1 LKPSLLTGISDGGYY
16 PFVRALLVSAL
27 DRIAPGG
34 PEMDRA
40 ARILADCEWLPHSFN
55 PVGDALVFARVPEE
69 LRRSAA
75 FLDGA
80 AVRPLEKVVLPFK
93 WAQEAAESLPSQP
106 LHFVFHTAL
115 CGSTVLVRA
124 LEETGSAAGLKEPAI
139 LLNLYHRFSRGGDAQ
154 EGSRLDLV
162 LKLLGRPLAGT
173 GAVVV
178 KPSCFVNPMIGQL
191 MARSRQSKA
200 LLLSSDLRSFLLG
213 IAKRGAEG
221 RSWGRQVFASCRR
234 AIPLEFGF
242 GTEELLQ
249 QTDLQVAGLAWL
261 MRRWLFERES
271 AELGPERTLQL
282 ESNRLFGDPSATL
295 EAACGFLG
303 LSASERTRSI
313 ANGPVFQWH
322 SKENRQYEAADRE
335 RDLER
340 VRASHVQEVEPV
352 IRWIEAVARQRG
364 ISLAIEASV

>member
-1 LKPSLLTGISDGGYY
+1 
-16 PFVRALLVSAL
+16 
-27 DRIAPGG
+27 
-34 PEMDRA
+34 
-40 ARILADCEWLPHSFN
+40 
-55 PVGDALVFARVPEE
+55 
-69 LRRSAA
+69 
-75 FLDGA
+75 
-80 AVRPLEKVVLPFK
+80 
-93 WAQEAAESLPSQP
+93 
-106 LHFVFHTAL
+106 
-115 CGSTVLVRA
+115 
-124 LEETGSAAGLKEPAI
+124 
-139 LLNLYHRFSRGGDAQ
+139 
-154 EGSRLDLV
+154 
-162 LKLLGRPLAGT
+162 
-173 GAVVV
+173 
-178 KPSCFVNPMIGQL
+178 
-191 MARSRQSKA
+191 
-200 LLLSSDLRSFLLG
+200 
-213 IAKRGAEG
+213 
-221 RSWGRQVFASCRR
+221 
-234 AIPLEFGF
+234 
-242 GTEELLQ
+242 
-249 QTDLQVAGLAWL
+249 